1 MGAGLQIA
9 NRANRNQPGS
19 PQNGPPKT
27 IGKSLSFR
35 ATAQVFYKY
44 NSTEGEEQA
53 VSPQVDF
60 ERVIANSKASVASFA
75 EEIQL
80 TCPTKHR
87 HHVSIVVRV
96 NEDTHGRIFEVE
108 LHAHKY
114 LKSHNYDGKMTF
126 RESIKYKV
134 DPKNRNPNLSDRWYN
149 GIVGFKVEA
158 GGNIKGSKKP
168 SDESS
173 STKVAPMGKL
183 KLAPFVFKLTLKS
196 IMQAPPSSNND
207 PEHKKREMQKASSQR
222 RQVCMALL
230 IIFLFLGSGAVF
242 YPIYEGWTVLDS
254 FYWGMVTITTVGY
267 GDMGPVT
274 VAGRVFTSF
283 YVMAGVG
290 IIGVAVGIVGGYVME
305 QQEKYTAIMLKE
317 AQELALADHNDES
330 SDSDDDADSTAN
342 VLKAQ
347 SLAAKR
353 EMELLKRKFDASPLG
368 CLYRFGM
375 KWLKIFTP
383 VSVVLGIGMAVMMTQ
398 EPMDPQIT
406 LCDDAGGDGNNGTD
420 CLFPNQT
427 YKMTF
432 VNAIYWG
439 LVTGTTVGYGDI
451 SPTTDG
457 TKIFSMFFLVF
468 AVITTAN
475 ALSTVGDAL
484 MASPGKDAA
493 TAILARKLDA
503 EFLMSLDMDGSGDVT
518 EFEYLAAMLIQ
529 LNHVDEDQIDS
540 IMKAFRKLDI
550 DGSGSLSVSDLANNL
565 KSERKKRLKGI
576 ARMTSNLAANL
587 ADVQQED
594 GASST
599 GGVSVPKS
607 VPELVPEPELEMT
620 DLTDVAE
627 ETPVEAAAATE
638 AAATAEPGKQ
648 EERSRGP
655 DGMNQKE

>member
-1 MGAGLQIA
+1 
-9 NRANRNQPGS
+9 
-19 PQNGPPKT
+19 
-27 IGKSLSFR
+27 
-35 ATAQVFYKY
+35 
-44 NSTEGEEQA
+44 
-53 VSPQVDF
+53 
-60 ERVIANSKASVASFA
+60 
-75 EEIQL
+75 
-80 TCPTKHR
+80 
-87 HHVSIVVRV
+87 
-96 NEDTHGRIFEVE
+96 
-108 LHAHKY
+108 
-114 LKSHNYDGKMTF
+114 
-126 RESIKYKV
+126 
-134 DPKNRNPNLSDRWYN
+134 
-149 GIVGFKVEA
+149 
-158 GGNIKGSKKP
+158 
-168 SDESS
+168 
-173 STKVAPMGKL
+173 
-183 KLAPFVFKLTLKS
+183 
-196 IMQAPPSSNND
+196 
-207 PEHKKREMQKASSQR
+207 
-222 RQVCMALL
+222 
-230 IIFLFLGSGAVF
+230 
-242 YPIYEGWTVLDS
+242 
-254 FYWGMVTITTVGY
+254 
-267 GDMGPVT
+267 
-274 VAGRVFTSF
+274 
-283 YVMAGVG
+283 
-290 IIGVAVGIVGGYVME
+290 
-305 QQEKYTAIMLKE
+305 MLKE

-330 SDSDDDADSTAN
+330 SDSEDDDAAGSNAAN

-347 SLAAKR
+347 SLAARR

-383 VSVVLGIGMAVMMTQ
+383 VIVVLGIGMAVMMTQ
-398 EPMDPQIT
+398 EIDPQIT
-406 LCDDAGGDGNNGTD
+406 VCDEEGGDGNNGTD

-493 TAILARKLDA
+493 TAMLARKLDA

-576 ARMTSNLAANL
+576 ARLTSNLAASL
-587 ADVQQED
+587 ADAQESD
-594 GASST
+594 PST

-607 VPELVPEPELEMT
+607 VPKPVPEPEPEMT
-620 DLTDVAE
+620 DLTDPAV
-627 ETPVEAAAATE
+627 ETPVEATE
-638 AAATAEPGKQ
+638 AMEVEAAAEPGKE